1 MLNKHYHY
9 VKIPK
14 IENYLRKKVFLF
26 IYIKKKKKKNT
37 QVDRTVYFLN
47 LFCCFELFLTYFFF
61 FFFFFF
67 FVFNFKN

>member
-26 IYIKKKKKKNT
+26 IYIKKKKKK
-37 QVDRTVYFLN
+37 
-47 LFCCFELFLTYFFF
+47 
-61 FFFFFF
+61 
-67 FVFNFKN
+67 KKK